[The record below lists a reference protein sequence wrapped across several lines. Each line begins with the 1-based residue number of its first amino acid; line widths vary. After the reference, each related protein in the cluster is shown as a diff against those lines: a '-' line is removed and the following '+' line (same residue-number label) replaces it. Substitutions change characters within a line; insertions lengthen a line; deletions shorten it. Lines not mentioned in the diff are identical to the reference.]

1 MFLIIS
7 KIYLFLFRIH
17 VKPAPDF
24 TAAREA
30 LRPITDRAGFAADFV
45 DNVADKDMLMTVF
58 YQKYLELFGENF
70 EDWFDMIRYNKLDGT
85 DWVALGYV
93 NSWTRLALP
102 IPRSAIA
109 GNDLLVQNP

>member
-1 MFLIIS
+1 M
-7 KIYLFLFRIH
+7 
-17 VKPAPDF
+17 
-24 TAAREA
+24 
-30 LRPITDRAGFAADFV
+30 RPITDRAGFAADFV
-45 DNVADKDMLMTVF
+45 DNVADKDMLMTVILSEISGAVRC
-58 YQKYLELFGENF
+58 KNF

>member
-1 MFLIIS
+1 M
-7 KIYLFLFRIH
+7 
-17 VKPAPDF
+17 
-24 TAAREA
+24 
-30 LRPITDRAGFAADFV
+30 RPITDRAGFAADFV